1 MMTEFELLSQNYR
14 NGGDNYILKANLENR
29 WVAFSQSIMKRMLKQ
44 FKTDFYLVIY
54 WNVEDK
60 DVSYYKIP
68 YSSISH
74 LLTDE
79 HLTVESNGE
88 KRRWT
93 FTVVDNLLCVHA
105 NTQYSVDISK
115 FLNNPFSPIDE
126 EGHSEIISRLEGESN
141 SRFHKRIERDSN
153 FIRQIKSRYQQ
164 QDPLMHCQICSFSYA
179 EKYGDLGKGY
189 IEAHHKIPLSKLED
203 ACQTKESDII
213 FVCAN
218 CHRMIHSKTP
228 EQTIDDIKNYI
239 R

>member
-1 MMTEFELLSQNYR
+1 MNEFELLAKNYR
-14 NGGDNYILKANLENR
+14 NGGNNYILKANLENR
-29 WVAFSQSIMKRMLKQ
+29 WVAFSKSVIKRM
-44 FKTDFYLVIY
+44 FKRFKNDFYLVIY
-54 WNVEDK
+54 WNVEDGN
-60 DVSYYKIP
+60 VSYYRIP

-105 NTQYSVDISK
+105 NTLYSVDISN
-115 FLNNPFSPIDE
+115 FLNNPISLSIE
-126 EGHSEIISRLEGESN
+126 ESGGEIISRVEGDSN
-141 SRFHKRIERDSN
+141 VRFHKRIERDCN
-153 FIRQIKSRYQQ
+153 FIRQLKFRYQQ
-164 QDPLMHCQICSFSYA
+164 HDSLMHCQICGFSYA

-218 CHRMIHSKTP
+218 CHRMIHSTKP
-228 EQTIDDIKNYI
+228 EQTIENIKTSI